1 MTSMPSMTNLPRVLR
16 SCRRPDAAPLAA
28 ADFQGVAF
36 PEHAFPP
43 EPSEAETYFAACRRG
58 YAAMAELRVAITGL
72 ARDLGPVL
80 PVTMQRIENL
90 GRRFADYRVVVY
102 ENDSRDNT
110 RSALVRWAK
119 SNRRV
124 ELISEVRGDPVNPTT
139 RSLARAD
146 RMAAY
151 RTRCQE
157 AVLAS
162 CAGFDATIVLDFD
175 ILGGFSSD
183 GIASSFGQP
192 GWDFVGA
199 NGLICRRHG
208 LRMNALRQY
217 DTWALRFDPKLTPL
231 STSVAGGLVYE
242 RGGPLVPV
250 TSCFGGLGIY
260 TMEAF
265 RAGRYGTD
273 DLEHATFHR
282 SLRAAGFGRLFL
294 NPNQLVIYGRRHRF
308 GDRLVAALVQLARAG
323 GGRRELFARDGSV
336 SAAVPPPTGNR
347 VGRAA

>member
-1 MTSMPSMTNLPRVLR
+1 MTSFPRMPDMLR
-16 SCRRPDAAPLAA
+16 SRRRPPAPSLDT
-28 ADFQGVAF
+28 ADFQGPAF

-43 EPSEAETYFAACRRG
+43 DPAGAEAYFAACRRG
-58 YAAMAELRVAITGL
+58 YAAMANLRVAITGL

-80 PVTMQRIENL
+80 PVTIQRIENL
-90 GRRFADYRVVVY
+90 GRCFADYRVVVY
-102 ENDSRDNT
+102 ENDSRDET
-110 RSALVRWAK
+110 CSGLVRWAAR
-119 SNRRV
+119 NRRV
-124 ELISEVRGDPVNPTT
+124 ELITEVRADPVNPPT
-139 RSLARAD
+139 RCLARAA

-157 AVLAS
+157 AVLGS
-162 CAGFDATIVLDFD
+162 CAGFDATIIIDFD

-192 GWDFVGA
+192 GWDFVGS

-208 LRMNALRQY
+208 LQLNALRQY
-217 DTWALRFDPKLTPL
+217 DTWALRFDPELTPL

-260 TMEAF
+260 AMKAF

-282 SLRAAGFGRLFL
+282 ELFAAGFSRLFL
-294 NPNQLVIYGRRHRF
+294 NPSQLVIYGRRHRF
-308 GDRLVAALVQLARAG
+308 GDRLVAGLVRLVG
-323 GGRRELFARDGSV
+323 TEGGRQELVARGRPA
-336 SAAVPPPTGNR
+336 SAAPPPAAAR
-347 VGRAA
+347 VRRAA

>member
-1 MTSMPSMTNLPRVLR
+1 MTTSLSSLTRLSRFRRR
-16 SCRRPDAAPLAA
+16 SAAVPLDA

-43 EPSEAETYFAACRRG
+43 EPSGAEAYFAACRRG
-58 YAAMAELRVAITGL
+58 YAAMAGLRVAITGL

-80 PVTMQRIENL
+80 PITIRRIENL
-90 GRRFADYRVVVY
+90 TRSFADARIVVF
-102 ENDSRDNT
+102 ENDSRDET
-110 RSALVRWAK
+110 RSELVRWAAR
-119 SNRRV
+119 NRQV
-124 ELISEVRGDPVNPTT
+124 ELITEVRADPVNPTT
-139 RSLARAD
+139 RCLARAA

-162 CAGFDATIVLDFD
+162 CAGFDATIIIDFD
-175 ILGGFSSD
+175 IQGGFSCD

-192 GWDFVGA
+192 GWDFVGS

-217 DTWALRFDPKLTPL
+217 DTWALRFDDRLTPL
-231 STSVAGGLVYE
+231 STSAAGGLVYE
-242 RGGPLVPV
+242 RGEPLVPV

-265 RAGRYGTD
+265 RAGRYGSD

-282 SLRAAGFGRLFL
+282 SLAAAGFGRLFL
-294 NPNQLVIYGRRHRF
+294 NPSQLVVYGRRHRF
-308 GDRLVAALVQLARAG
+308 GDRLVAGLVRLAGAD
-323 GGRRELFARDGSV
+323 GGRRPLFARGRPAIADRHP
-336 SAAVPPPTGNR
+336 AEAR
-347 VGRAA
+347 ARRAA